1 MTRSSGTIKF
11 FDDVRGF
18 GFVRL
23 DDGGED
29 AFIHRTALAFRRA
42 EGDGPGLNSWGAEN
56 DTLSSV
62 YTPPPS
68 PLPLPEFRRGNGR
81 SSTQMLPIIKI
92 RPRTA
97 SPG

>member
-42 EGDGPGLNSWGAEN
+42 EGDDAPTLTEGQRVRFDLAANAKGPRALNVEL
-56 DTLSSV
+56 D
-62 YTPPPS
+62 
-68 PLPLPEFRRGNGR
+68 
-81 SSTQMLPIIKI
+81 QQ
-92 RPRTA
+92 
-97 SPG
+97 